1 MYVYIYTFFL
11 NFATF
16 LCRRQFSVH
25 IAIHNVCA
33 TTLWSRVSFFL
44 RFCGIY
50 PVNHMDTQEGVPG
63 VLYGRYEKDRY
74 GHMSQGNPWVTWL
87 Y

>member
-1 MYVYIYTFFL
+1 MFTSQFTMYVQPPYGL
-11 NFATF
+11 G
-16 LCRRQFSVH
+16 
-25 IAIHNVCA
+25 
-33 TTLWSRVSFFL
+33 SRAL

-50 PVNHMDTQEGVPG
+50 PVNHMETQDGVPG

-87 Y
+87 YSDGPSYRPRYL